1 MLFSL
6 APMLNAFML
15 LMIVFF
21 IYAVMGV
28 FMFQRIVRG
37 SVIDGNFMN
46 FRNFGNAILMLFRI
60 STGEDWDAVMY
71 DTMD

>member
-6 APMLNAFML
+6 GPMLNVFML

-37 SVIDGNFMN
+37 NIIDGAFMN
-46 FRNFGNAILMLFRI
+46 FHNFGNAILMLFRI
-60 STGEDWDAVMY
+60 STGEDWNVVMH
-71 DTMD
+71 DTMN